1 MVDEMNHE
9 VLLTCAVTGGGDTA
23 GKSEHVPVT
32 PEQIAKAAIEAAKA
46 GASIAHCHVRDPET
60 GQNAFRTELFREVV
74 ERIRESD
81 TDIVINL
88 TGGNGGAVVLDDDK
102 PGEWQDGSDLTTPEG
117 RVAHAVELLPEIC
130 SLDTGSINFAD
141 NVVYLGHGSAIR
153 EMAKRMQAAGVKPEI
168 EVFDVGP
175 IMLARQLIDEGAI
188 DAPPLFQFCLGI
200 GTNAPT
206 DTKVLLAMR
215 DLLPDGAV
223 WSSFGIS
230 RYQMPMVAKSVVLG
244 GNVRVG
250 LEDNLYL
257 ERGVLANN
265 GQLVEKA
272 VGIIERLGARVLTP
286 AEARQKLNLRQPS
299 QSGAAA

>member
-1 MVDEMNHE
+1 MTMTEEMNHE

-32 PEQIAKAAIEAAKA
+32 PKQIADAAIQAAKA

-88 TGGNGGAVVLDDDK
+88 TGGNGGGIVIDDDK
-102 PGEWQDGSDLTTPEG
+102 PGEWQEGSDLTTPEG

-141 NVVYLGHGSAIR
+141 NIVYLGHKGAIR
-153 EMAKRMQAAGVKPEI
+153 KMARRMQAAGVKPEI

-175 IMLARQLIDEGAI
+175 IVMASQLVEEGVI

-200 GTNAPT
+200 GPNAPT

-215 DLLPDGAV
+215 DLLPQGAV

-230 RYQMPMVAKSVVLG
+230 RHQMPMVAKSVVLG

-272 VGIIERLGARVLTP
+272 VGIIEHLGARVLTP
-286 AEARQKLNLRQPS
+286 AEAREKLNLRKPS
-299 QSGAAA
+299 

>member
-1 MVDEMNHE
+1 MDEMNRE
-9 VLLTCAVTGGGDTA
+9 VILTCAVTGGGDTT
-23 GKSEHVPVT
+23 GKSDKVPVT
-32 PEQIAKAAIEAAKA
+32 PEQIAAAAIEAAKA
-46 GASIAHCHVRDPET
+46 GASVAHCHVRDPET

-81 TDIVINL
+81 TDVVINL
-88 TGGNGGAVVLDDDK
+88 TGGNGGGIVIDDEK
-102 PGEWQDGSDLTTPEG
+102 PYDWQEGSDLTTPEG

-130 SLDTGSINFAD
+130 SLDMGLINFGE
-141 NVVYLGHGSAIR
+141 NVAYLGHNTAVR
-153 EMAKRMQAAGVKPEI
+153 EMARRMQAAGVKPEL

-175 IMLARQLIDEGAI
+175 IMQARMLVEEGVL
-188 DAPPLFQFCLGI
+188 DAPPLFQLCLGI
-200 GTNAPT
+200 GVNAPT
-206 DTKVLLAMR
+206 DTKVMLAMR
-215 DLLPDGAV
+215 DILPEGAV

-230 RYQMPMVAKSVVLG
+230 RHQMPMVAKSVALG

-272 VGIIERLGARVLTP
+272 RTIIEAMGARILTP
-286 AEARQKLNLRQPS
+286 QETREKLDLKKHN
-299 QSGAAA
+299 